1 MKLNRSL
8 FLAVALAGSAL
19 LSRAA
24 EKFELKPGE
33 NVALIGNALADR
45 MQHHGWLETLVHAKL
60 PKHNLVFRNLAAAGD
75 EVAGF
80 TEKPDAKFRMRSEN
94 FGTSDDWLKRVQ
106 ADVVWAFFGCNESFA
121 GDAGLDKFKTDLG
134 AFIKHT
140 RGQNYSGKGSARLVL
155 FSPIAAEA
163 SSDPNRAPAASL
175 NANLKRYTA
184 AMADVAK
191 AANVPFVDLFAPS
204 TELFARAAKQKQTLT
219 FNTVHLTEAGDKAL
233 APEAFRALFGETA
246 PDAAK
251 LEKLRAAALDK
262 NHEWHRRYRTV
273 DGYNVY
279 GGRSGLAFEAGKGGF
294 KQNVKEPEAP
304 LLSNYQTMQDEM
316 KQRDTK
322 TANRD
327 KRIWAVAKGGDLK
340 VTDDNLPPVRLLAS
354 SNKPDVKPFLSG
366 EEAIK
371 YMTVPK
377 GCKVTLVAD
386 EARFPE
392 LASPVQ
398 MGFDPKGR
406 LWVAA
411 WPSYPELR
419 PTDKVFDKLLV
430 FDLGADGK
438 AKKVTTFLDGLNCP
452 TGFQF
457 YKDGVLA
464 VQAPDVWFARDING
478 DGKADWKERVMMGL
492 DSADSHHTANAMAYG
507 PGGDTFLS
515 DGVFHRT
522 QLETAF
528 GPVRNSDGCIYRWE
542 PLTHK
547 LERYVPYGFA
557 NPHGKVFD
565 RWGNDIITDATGNAN
580 YFAPAFSGFIS
591 EPAKHGKMN
600 EFWKRPFRPCAGT
613 AMISSRHFPEEFQG
627 NFLNCNVIGYQGIFR
642 VKVTEDGAGLK
653 GETLEITKVK
663 NDAGKEVDK
672 LGGLVVG
679 DNNMIPNFRPS
690 CVAVAPDGSIY
701 FCDWAKELIGHM
713 QHHLRDPNR
722 DKTHGRIYRITFEGR
737 DLLKPVKIDGEPI
750 EKLLAV
756 LTTPEDDVRTRAK
769 IELSKHDSAKV
780 IAATKK
786 WAAGLSKTDKEY
798 QHHLLEALWVHQ
810 WHNVVDEA
818 FLKQML
824 RSPDHRA
831 RAAATRVLCY
841 WRDRVKEPLK
851 LLEVQAKDDHPRVR
865 LEAIRACS
873 FFQTSAAA
881 EVALGALEKEA
892 NPDKPDYYIKYCLDE
907 TLKQLGKYK

>member
-1 MKLNRSL
+1 MKLKSL
-8 FLAVALAGSAL
+8 IAAGLLLAVSVSHLTAAG
-19 LSRAA
+19 
-24 EKFELKPGE
+24 FELKAGE

-45 MQHHGWLETLVHAKL
+45 MQHHGWLETLTHAKYS
-60 PKHNLVFRNLAAAGD
+60 KHNLVFRNLAASGD

-94 FGTSDDWLKRVQ
+94 FGTSDDWLKRTQ
-106 ADVVWAFFGCNESFA
+106 ADVVWAFFGYNESFA
-121 GDAGLDKFKTDLG
+121 GEAGLTKFKDDLSR
-134 AFIKHT
+134 FIKHT
-140 RGQNYSGKGSARLVL
+140 TGQNYSGKANPRLVL
-155 FSPIAAEA
+155 FSPIAAEP
-163 SSDPNRAPAASL
+163 SSDPNRAKAEPL
-175 NANLKRYTA
+175 NANLKIYTA
-184 AMADVAK
+184 AMAEVAK
-191 AANVPFVDLFAPS
+191 ANNVPFVDLFTSSS
-204 TELFARAAKQKQTLT
+204 TLFARAKQPLT

-233 APEAFRALFGETA
+233 APEAFRALFGET
-246 PDAAK
+246 PPTGNLD
-251 LEKLRAAALDK
+251 KLRAAVLEK
-262 NHEWHRRYRTV
+262 NYDWHQRYRTV

-279 GGRSGLAFEAGKGGF
+279 GGRSKLSFPVDGAAAKA
-294 KQNVKEPEAP
+294 KDAP
-304 LLSNYQTMQDEM
+304 KITNFDIMQDEM
-316 KQRDTK
+316 AQRDVK

-327 KRIWAVAKGGDLK
+327 KRAWAIAKGSDAK
-340 VTDDNLPPVRLLAS
+340 VDDSNLPPVRTLK
-354 SNKPDVKPFLSG
+354 SNRPDDFYKPFPTG

-371 YMTVPK
+371 HMTVPK
-377 GCKVTLVAD
+377 GFKVTLVAD
-386 EARFPE
+386 EVQFPE

-438 AKKVTTFLDGLNCP
+438 AKKCTTFLDGLNCP

-464 VQAPDVWFARDING
+464 VQAPDVWFARDTNG
-478 DGKADWKERVMMGL
+478 DGKADWKERVIMGL

-522 QLETAF
+522 QMETPY
-528 GPVRNSDGCIYRWE
+528 GPPVRNSDGCIYRWE
-542 PLTHK
+542 PLTSK

-580 YFAPAFSGFIS
+580 YFAPAFSGFVS
-591 EPAKHGKMN
+591 GDAGSKHPGLKQ
-600 EFWKRPFRPCAGT
+600 FWNRPSRPCAGT
-613 AMISSRHFPEEFQG
+613 AIVSSRHFPDDWQG

-642 VKVTEDGAGLK
+642 VKVSEDGAGLK
-653 GETLEITKVK
+653 GETLEVTKVK
-663 NDAGKEVDK
+663 DAAGKEVDK
-672 LGGLVVG
+672 IGGLVVG
-679 DNNMIPNFRPS
+679 DNAMIPNFRPS
-690 CVAVAPDGSIY
+690 CVTVAPDGSIY

-713 QHHLRDPNR
+713 QHHIRDPGR
-722 DKTHGRIYRITFEGR
+722 DKTHGRIYRITYEGR
-737 DLLKPVKIDGEPI
+737 DLIKPVKIDGEPI
-750 EKLLAV
+750 DKLLEV
-756 LTTPEDDVRTRAK
+756 LKTPEDDVRTRAK

-786 WAAGLSKTDKEY
+786 WAASLSKTDKEY
-798 QHHLLEALWVHQ
+798 QHHLMEALWVHQ

-841 WRDRVKEPLK
+841 WRDRVKDPLA
-851 LLEVQAKDDHPRVR
+851 LLKVQAGDDHPRVR

-892 NPDKPDYYIKYCLDE
+892 DPNKPDYYIKYCLDQ

>member
-1 MKLNRSL
+1 MKLKSL
-8 FLAVALAGSAL
+8 LAAGAL
-19 LSRAA
+19 LAA
-24 EKFELKPGE
+24 SLTQLFAAAVELKPGE
-33 NVALIGNALADR
+33 NVALIGNGLADR
-45 MQHHGWLETLVHAKL
+45 MQHHGWLETLVHAKF

-94 FGTSDDWLKRVQ
+94 FGSSNDWLKRVQ
-106 ADVVWAFFGCNESFA
+106 ADVVWAFFGYNESFA
-121 GDAGLDKFKTDLG
+121 GDAGLAQFKTDLERV
-134 AFIKHT
+134 IKHT
-140 RGQNYSGKGSARLVL
+140 TSQNYSGKGNARLVL
-155 FSPIAAEA
+155 FSPIAAEP
-163 SSDPNRAPAASL
+163 SNDPNRPVAAPL
-175 NANLKRYTA
+175 NANLKKYSA
-184 AMADVAK
+184 AMAEVAK
-191 AANVPFVDLFAPS
+191 ANNVPFIDLHTPSEQLFA
-204 TELFARAAKQKQTLT
+204 AAAKARQTLT
-219 FNTVHLTEAGDKAL
+219 FNSVHLSEAGDKAL

-251 LEKLRAAALDK
+251 LDKLRSAVLEK
-262 NHEWHRRYRTV
+262 NYDWHQRYRTV

-279 GGRSGLAFEAGKGGF
+279 GGRSKLSFPVEGAMAKGKD
-294 KQNVKEPEAP
+294 AP
-304 LLSNYQTMQDEM
+304 KITNYDVMQDEM
-316 KQRDTK
+316 AQRDVK

-327 KRIWAVAKGGDLK
+327 QAVWAVAKGGTAK
-340 VTDDNLPPVRLLAS
+340 VDDKNLPPVRTLK
-354 SNKPDVKPFLSG
+354 SNRPDEFYKPFPTG

-371 YMTVPK
+371 HITVAK
-377 GCKVTLVAD
+377 GAKVTLVA
-386 EARFPE
+386 EEKQFPE

-398 MGFDPKGR
+398 MGFDTKGR

-438 AKKVTTFLDGLNCP
+438 AQKCTTFLDGLNCP

-457 YKDGVLA
+457 HKDGVLV
-464 VQAPDVWFARDING
+464 VQSPDVWFARDTNG
-478 DGKADWKERVMMGL
+478 DGKADWKERVLMGL

-522 QLETAF
+522 QMETPF
-528 GPVRNSDGCIYRWE
+528 GPPVRNSDGCIYRWE

-547 LERYVPYGFA
+547 LERYIPYGFA

-580 YFAPAFSGFIS
+580 YFGPAFSGMLTGDAGS
-591 EPAKHGKMN
+591 KHPGMKQ
-600 EFWKRPFRPCAGT
+600 FWNRPSRPCPGT
-613 AMISSRHFPEEFQG
+613 GMVSSRHFPEDWQG
-627 NFLNCNVIGYQGIFR
+627 NFLNANVIGFQGIFR
-642 VKVTEDGAGLK
+642 VKVSEDGAGLK
-653 GETLEITKVK
+653 GETLEDLIK
-663 NDAGKEVDK
+663 
-672 LGGLVVG
+672 G
-679 DNNMIPNFRPS
+679 DNNQIPNFRPS
-690 CVAVAPDGSIY
+690 CMAVAPDGSIY

-713 QHHLRDPNR
+713 QHHIRDPGR

-737 DLLKPVKIDGEPI
+737 QLLKPVKIDGEPI
-750 EKLLAV
+750 EKLLAA

-786 WAAGLSKTDKEY
+786 WIAGLSKTDPEY
-798 QHHLLEALWVHQ
+798 EHHRLEGLWVHQ

-818 FLKQML
+818 LLKDVL
-824 RSPDHRA
+824 KSPDHRA

-841 WRDRVKEPLK
+841 WRDRVKAPLD
-851 LLEVQAKDDHPRVR
+851 LLKVQAADAHPRVR

-873 FFQTSAAA
+873 FFTTSAAA
-881 EVALGALEKEA
+881 EVALSALEKEA
-892 NPDKPDYYIKYCLDE
+892 DANKPDYYIKYCLDE
-907 TLKQLGKYK
+907 TLKQLGKFK

>member
-1 MKLNRSL
+1 MKLKSL
-8 FLAVALAGSAL
+8 LAAGAL
-19 LSRAA
+19 LAA
-24 EKFELKPGE
+24 SLTQLFAAAVELKPGE
-33 NVALIGNALADR
+33 NVALIGNGLADR
-45 MQHHGWLETLVHAKL
+45 MQHHGWLETLVHAKF

-94 FGTSDDWLKRVQ
+94 FGSSNDWLKRVQ
-106 ADVVWAFFGCNESFA
+106 ADVVWAFFGYNESFA
-121 GDAGLDKFKTDLG
+121 GDAGLAQFKTDLERV
-134 AFIKHT
+134 IKHT
-140 RGQNYSGKGSARLVL
+140 TSQNYSGKGNARLVL
-155 FSPIAAEA
+155 FSPIAAEP
-163 SSDPNRAPAASL
+163 SNDPNRPVAAPL
-175 NANLKRYTA
+175 NANLKKYSA
-184 AMADVAK
+184 AMAEVAK
-191 AANVPFVDLFAPS
+191 ANNVPFIDLHTPSEQLFA
-204 TELFARAAKQKQTLT
+204 AAAKARQTLT
-219 FNTVHLTEAGDKAL
+219 FNSVHLSEAGDKAL

-251 LEKLRAAALDK
+251 LDKLRSAVLEK
-262 NHEWHRRYRTV
+262 NYDWHQRYRTV

-279 GGRSGLAFEAGKGGF
+279 GGRSKLSFPVEGAMAKGKD
-294 KQNVKEPEAP
+294 AP
-304 LLSNYQTMQDEM
+304 KITNYDVMQDEM
-316 KQRDTK
+316 AQRDVK

-327 KRIWAVAKGGDLK
+327 QAVWAVAKGGTAK
-340 VTDDNLPPVRLLAS
+340 VDDKNLPPVRTLK
-354 SNKPDVKPFLSG
+354 SNRPDEFYKPFPTG

-371 YMTVPK
+371 HITVAK
-377 GCKVTLVAD
+377 GAKVTLVA
-386 EARFPE
+386 EEKQFPE

-398 MGFDPKGR
+398 MGFDTKGR

-438 AKKVTTFLDGLNCP
+438 AQKCTTFLDGLNCP

-457 YKDGVLA
+457 HKDGVLV
-464 VQAPDVWFARDING
+464 VQSPDVWFARDTNG
-478 DGKADWKERVMMGL
+478 DGKADWKERILMGL

-522 QLETAF
+522 QMETPF
-528 GPVRNSDGCIYRWE
+528 GPPVRNSDGCIYRWE

-547 LERYVPYGFA
+547 LERYIPYGFA

-580 YFAPAFSGFIS
+580 YFGPAFSGMLTGDAGS
-591 EPAKHGKMN
+591 KHPGMKQ
-600 EFWKRPFRPCAGT
+600 FWNRPSRPCPGT
-613 AMISSRHFPEEFQG
+613 GMVSSRHFPEDWQG
-627 NFLNCNVIGYQGIFR
+627 NFLNANVIGFQGIFR
-642 VKVTEDGAGLK
+642 VKVSEDGAGLK
-653 GETLEITKVK
+653 GETLEDLIK
-663 NDAGKEVDK
+663 
-672 LGGLVVG
+672 G
-679 DNNMIPNFRPS
+679 DNNQIPNFRPS
-690 CVAVAPDGSIY
+690 CMAVAPDGSIY

-713 QHHLRDPNR
+713 QHHIRDPGR

-737 DLLKPVKIDGEPI
+737 QLLKPVKIDGEPI
-750 EKLLAV
+750 EKLLAA

-786 WAAGLSKTDKEY
+786 WIAGLSKTDPEY
-798 QHHLLEALWVHQ
+798 EHHRLEGLWVHQ

-818 FLKQML
+818 LLKDVL
-824 RSPDHRA
+824 KSPDHRA

-841 WRDRVKEPLK
+841 WRDRVKAPLD
-851 LLEVQAKDDHPRVR
+851 LLKVQAADAHPRVR

-873 FFQTSAAA
+873 FFTTSAAA
-881 EVALGALEKEA
+881 EVALSALEKEA
-892 NPDKPDYYIKYCLDE
+892 DANKPDYYIKYCLDE
-907 TLKQLGKYK
+907 TLKQLGKFK